1 MCGTSIRRKRGVAAF
16 IPLPVGSFICVLC
29 CLDKTVSSA
38 RPKGALFD
46 SEWNLGQCG
55 FTGIS
60 LLALRVQ
67 VVHKVGAKEGRAR
80 GSS

>member
-38 RPKGALFD
+38 RPKLFY

-67 VVHKVGAKEGRAR
+67 VVHKVGAKEGWAR